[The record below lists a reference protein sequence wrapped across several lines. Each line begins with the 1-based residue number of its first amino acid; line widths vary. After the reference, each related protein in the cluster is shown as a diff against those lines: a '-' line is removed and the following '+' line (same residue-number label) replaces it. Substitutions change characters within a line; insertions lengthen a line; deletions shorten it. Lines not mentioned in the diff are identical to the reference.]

1 MNFHK
6 NYLENHIFFTDIYN
20 IIYALPTVKIK
31 NILAVIIFT
40 EPIRIIN
47 AFYFSKYFC
56 VSFKIPLGNNH
67 SIISQKEPLGQINLI
82 VSQNEPLANNHSIIS
97 QKEPLAEN
105 HSIISQTNIFTEQ
118 S

>member
-1 MNFHK
+1 MKFHK
-6 NYLENHIFFTDIYN
+6 NHFENHIFFTDIYN

-56 VSFKIPLGNNH
+56 DSFKISLGQIN
-67 SIISQKEPLGQINLI
+67 IIMSQKEPLGYKVKL
-82 VSQNEPLANNHSIIS
+82 V
-97 QKEPLAEN
+97 
-105 HSIISQTNIFTEQ
+105 FCVM
-118 S
+118 